1 MVGEVNDFQLEKR
14 LIHKDGHII
23 WGLLSVS
30 LVRDEDGDPLYFVS
44 QVQDISE
51 RKRAEEFMNNSEK
64 LTVAGQ
70 LAAGIAHEIRNP
82 LTAIKGFFQIME
94 HEFTDKKMYF
104 EVINTEME
112 RIETI
117 LNELLVLS
125 KPQKT
130 NYKQKNITTILHHV
144 TTLLKTQTN
153 LHNIEITE
161 RIDSN
166 LPPIYCDEN
175 QLKQVFIN
183 FLKNSIEAMD
193 SGGRIHIEVSKM
205 ETSMLLV
212 RFKDEGPG
220 IPDHVLK
227 RIGEP
232 FFTTKE
238 NGTGLGIMI
247 CKQII
252 ENHRGNMHIES
263 GPLGTIVEVEL
274 PIF

>member
-1 MVGEVNDFQLEKR
+1 
-14 LIHKDGHII
+14 
-23 WGLLSVS
+23 
-30 LVRDEDGDPLYFVS
+30 
-44 QVQDISE
+44 
-51 RKRAEEFMNNSEK
+51 
-64 LTVAGQ
+64 
-70 LAAGIAHEIRNP
+70 
-82 LTAIKGFFQIME
+82 
-94 HEFTDKKMYF
+94 MYF

-252 ENHRGNMHIES
+252 ENHRGDMHIES